1 MSDIEPYEPGSF
13 YKREL
18 PCILAILQKISE
30 DIEVIVIDGYVTLGE
45 KEKPGLGTHLF
56 NHLEGE
62 IPIIGVAKNRF
73 TNTPDQCALLRGA
86 SKKPLFITCLGID
99 LVDAKQCIQNMHGQ
113 HRIPTLLKLVDSE
126 CRQGN

>member
-18 PCILAILQKISE
+18 PCILALLQQISE
-30 DIEVIVIDGYVTLGE
+30 DVDIIITDGYVTLGE
-45 KEKPGLGTHLF
+45 EEKPGLGANLLKHLK
-56 NHLEGE
+56 GK
-62 IPIIGVAKNRF
+62 IPIIDVAKNRF

-86 SKKPLFITCLGID
+86 SKKPLFITCLGVE
-99 LVDAKQCIQNMHGQ
+99 LVDAKQCIQTMHGQ
-113 HRIPTLLKLVDSE
+113 HRIPTLLKLADSE